1 MTTFELV
8 PDDERED
15 WPGTSPDDDPEP
27 DQARRRLT
35 ALRDRAAA
43 RWRTLS
49 RHGRVA
55 VAAGTA
61 VVLVAAAGAAVAPG
75 LLDARAERLHAEAIR
90 GMTFAVDDLSEP
102 LSETWELANAD
113 TVPVALSGGLLLTT
127 EGTEAS
133 ALDAGTGRE
142 VWRHDV
148 GTFPPCGPQRG
159 YREDPVAPA
168 DVVVCLGG
176 DPDDRTVTV
185 LDATGAVVG
194 ERAIGPAR
202 TDVYDEASP
211 DGAPVVVPAA
221 GGAVAVAGDL
231 TDATAPWP
239 GDDLPDADT
248 LSELRADGW
257 VDPHL
262 RLEDA
267 LTGEVRG
274 EATLRLR
281 PEDLE
286 ECGMTQDGSAA
297 PELVTTPVIVASL
310 SATTLAVCGASV
322 VVTPDGT
329 VLDTGTDGQWAMPI
343 VGGGY
348 VVPGEKRSTV
358 LDEDGTVVT
367 TVPGWSVP
375 PTVDDAPGSSS
386 LALTGVSEV
395 GEGPSDLRLASFD
408 PDGTKEWTA
417 TVREP
422 AGVLARVAGVVVAQA
437 DDGFVGLDPQTGAVI
452 WARDDLLRGSSYGSG
467 DWVAGAVTDGTRLL
481 AGIGGDGE
489 RHRLVALDLRDGTT
503 VWEREERGFLEWL
516 TAVDGHVV
524 AFDGVVH
531 GLG

>member
-8 PDDERED
+8 PDDERD
-15 WPGTSPDDDPEP
+15 DGDSRPATDGDAPGSP
-27 DQARRRLT
+27 T
-35 ALRDRAAA
+35 LRDRAVA
-43 RWRTLS
+43 RWRALS
-49 RHGRVA
+49 RRGRVT

-61 VVLVAAAGAAVAPG
+61 VVVVAAATAAVMPG
-75 LLDARAERLHAEAIR
+75 LLDARAERLRAEAVQ
-90 GMTFAVDDLSEP
+90 GLPGAVGDLSEP
-102 LSETWELANAD
+102 LAETWELANGD
-113 TVPVALSGGLLLTT
+113 GTLVALSGGLLLRT

-148 GTFPPCGPQRG
+148 GAFPTCGPQRG
-159 YREDPVAPA
+159 YREDPVPPA
-168 DVVVCLGG
+168 DEVVCLGG

-185 LDATGAVVG
+185 LDAAGSVVG
-194 ERAIGPAR
+194 ERPIGAAR
-202 TDVYDEASP
+202 TDVYDDVSP

-221 GGAVAVAGDL
+221 GGAIAVADDL

-239 GDDLPDADT
+239 SDDVPDADT
-248 LSELRADGW
+248 LSRLRADGW

-286 ECGMTQDGSAA
+286 ECGMMQDGSAD
-297 PELVTTPVIVASL
+297 PELATAPAVVASL

-329 VLDTGTDGQWAMPI
+329 VLDTGTDGQWAMPL

-348 VVPGEKRSTV
+348 VVPGEKQSTV
-358 LDEDGTVVT
+358 LEENGTVVT

-386 LALTGVSEV
+386 LALTGVSEA
-395 GEGPSDLRLASFD
+395 GDGPSELRLASFD
-408 PDGTKEWTA
+408 PDGAKEWTA
-417 TVREP
+417 TVDGP
-422 AGVLARVAGVVVAQA
+422 ADVLARVAGVVVAQV
-437 DDGFVGLDPQTGAVI
+437 DDGLVGLDRQTGAVI
-452 WARDDLLRGSSYGSG
+452 WARDDLLPASSDGSG
-467 DWVAGAVTDGTRLL
+467 TWVAGAVTDGTRLL
-481 AGIGGDGE
+481 IGVSGNDE
-489 RHRLVALDLRDGTT
+489 HHRLVTLDLRDGTT

-516 TAVDGHVV
+516 TAVEGHVV
-524 AFDGVVH
+524 AFDLVVH